1 MKQGI
6 VIQGPTDFYKE
17 MADHYSKYD
26 KVVWA
31 TWNDESALRLDYIKS
46 KGIEV
51 VLVEKP
57 EVLGYMNVNMQVKST
72 FAGLEYLQEANCCVP
87 YSEKVDEVLKVRSDT
102 IITNLDKLLPKL
114 KGNYMS
120 FMATCKTGV
129 RKDLAY
135 DLVYYHDSH
144 DYPADNVVYGKMGD
158 MLAMFDFQIDE
169 LMPIPPEA
177 LITWNYM
184 TSKNLTFHLSYKN
197 MINEGITFF
206 LKDCLDENVEVNW
219 LKRKV
224 NLVDWYKD
232 KTVYEW

>member
-6 VIQGPTDFYKE
+6 VIQGPTEYYKE
-17 MADHYSKYD
+17 LTDYYSQFEN
-26 KVVWA
+26 VVWA
-31 TWNDESALRLDYIKS
+31 TWDDESTVRLDYIKS

-57 EVLGYMNVNMQVKST
+57 EVLGYMNVNMQLKST
-72 FAGLEYLQEANCCVP
+72 YTGLEFLNEKNCCVP
-87 YSEKVDEVLKVRSDT
+87 YAEKIIEVLKVRSDT
-102 IITNLDKLLPKL
+102 IVTNLDKLLPRL
-114 KGNYMS
+114 KGNHMS

-144 DYPADNVVYGKMGD
+144 DYPSDNVVYGKLGD
-158 MLAMFDFQIDE
+158 MITMFDFQIDE
-169 LMPIPPEA
+169 LIPIPPEA
-177 LITWNYM
+177 LIAYNYM
-184 TSKNLTFHLSYKN
+184 ANKNIKFYLSYDHMVK
-197 MINEGITFF
+197 EGITFF
-206 LKDCLDENVEVNW
+206 LKDCLEENVEVNW

-232 KTVYEW
+232 KTVYDY

>member
-1 MKQGI
+1 
-6 VIQGPTDFYKE
+6 
-17 MADHYSKYD
+17 
-26 KVVWA
+26 
-31 TWNDESALRLDYIKS
+31 
-46 KGIEV
+46 
-51 VLVEKP
+51 
-57 EVLGYMNVNMQVKST
+57 
-72 FAGLEYLQEANCCVP
+72 
-87 YSEKVDEVLKVRSDT
+87 
-102 IITNLDKLLPKL
+102 
-114 KGNYMS
+114 
-120 FMATCKTGV
+120 
-129 RKDLAY
+129 
-135 DLVYYHDSH
+135 
-144 DYPADNVVYGKMGD
+144 
-158 MLAMFDFQIDE
+158 MFDFQIDE